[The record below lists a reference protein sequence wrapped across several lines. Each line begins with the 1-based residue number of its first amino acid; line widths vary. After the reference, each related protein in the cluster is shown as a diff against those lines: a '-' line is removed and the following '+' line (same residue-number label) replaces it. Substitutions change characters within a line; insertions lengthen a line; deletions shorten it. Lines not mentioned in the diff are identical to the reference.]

1 MAEYDN
7 SNTFALFKNQ
17 KDGNENRPDYTG
29 SLTLPGGKEMRMA
42 AWIRESKSGLKYLSG
57 RIEESIADRL
67 ANAPDEPSGLDNAH
81 VEGTDDESVPF

>member
-29 SLTLPGGKEMRMA
+29 NLTLPDGKEMRMA

-57 RIEESIADRL
+57 RIEESIADKL

-81 VEGTDDESVPF
+81 IEGDEVPF